1 MTAVGTWRIWL
12 SEHAAELIVAAAHN
26 DHPNETGGV
35 LIGVQIGRRP
45 WVTEA
50 VLVPSEKSSPVYY
63 ELPAGARQFAI
74 DQARIRDPR
83 LGYIGDW
90 HSHTFDIG
98 PSQTDRATMAVLA
111 ARGKDCRRPVLL
123 IARRRGDVYQL
134 EAHQQVGRL
143 LRPLR
148 LLAAGPLSPEDEK
161 ADDGSD
167 DG

>member
-1 MTAVGTWRIWL
+1 MTTARTWRIWL
-12 SEHAAELIVAAAHN
+12 SEQAAELIIAAAH
-26 DHPNETGGV
+26 DAHPDETGGV
-35 LIGVQIGRRP
+35 LIGVQIGSRP

-63 ELPAGARQFAI
+63 ELPAGARQFLI
-74 DQARIRDPR
+74 DHARISDPR

-98 PSQTDRATMAVLA
+98 PSQIDRATMAGLV
-111 ARGKDCRRPVLL
+111 ARDTDCRRPVLM
-123 IARRRGDVYQL
+123 IARRRGQVYQL

-148 LLAAGPLSPEDEK
+148 LLAAGPLPPENEK
-161 ADDGSD
+161 ADDRSA

>member
-1 MTAVGTWRIWL
+1 MTTARTWRIWL
-12 SEHAAELIVAAAHN
+12 SEQAAESIVAAARD
-26 DHPNETGGV
+26 DHPDETGGV
-35 LIGVQIGRRP
+35 LIGVQIGSRP

-63 ELPAGARQFAI
+63 ELPAGARQLAS
-74 DQARIRDPR
+74 DQARISDPR

-98 PSQTDRATMAVLA
+98 PSQIDRATMAGLA
-111 ARGKDCRRPVLL
+111 ARNTDCRRPVLM

-148 LLAAGPLSPEDEK
+148 LLATGPLPPEDKK
-161 ADDGSD
+161 AADRSADG
-167 DG
+167 